1 MLVNFLTH
9 TTRTLALP
17 SFGQSTH
24 IKHVCTVVMISQY
37 VQGYISNENLL
48 VLIGE
53 QLYTLQQALPHI
65 LSIAA
70 FGRALPSNNCNRVYT
85 ASSST
90 DNLAA
95 DDYVS
100 DNTDNT
106 EGAAAST
113 ISAPT
118 AIDTST
124 ADNNNTDSDTTESKQ
139 QQLKDIDAD
148 CVTSSGSVDAKHDAR
163 STTDTSECDNS
174 NIPPKPSTPMV
185 SSTTDVTASPALSWS
200 GWLLD
205 NLSYSNNSV
214 KASSDTSNSSKLLE
228 RKRSK
233 SKMST
238 AVRQVRTLRPTSE
251 QLQVSLNQT
260 YFVFAICMYSA
271 YFAKKA
277 I

>member
-1 MLVNFLTH
+1 
-9 TTRTLALP
+9 
-17 SFGQSTH
+17 
-24 IKHVCTVVMISQY
+24 
-37 VQGYISNENLL
+37 
-48 VLIGE
+48 LIGE

-70 FGRALPSNNCNRVYT
+70 FGRALPANNSNRVYT

-100 DNTDNT
+100 DNTDNIQ
-106 EGAAAST
+106 GAATAT

-124 ADNNNTDSDTTESKQ
+124 AASDNTNSDTPECKQ
-139 QQLKDIDAD
+139 QQLRDNNAGGL
-148 CVTSSGSVDAKHDAR
+148 THSGSVDAKQDA
-163 STTDTSECDNS
+163 SSITDTSEFDNIS
-174 NIPPKPSTPMV
+174 VPPKPSRPIV
-185 SSTTDVTASPALSWS
+185 SSATASPALSWS

-205 NLSYSNNSV
+205 NLSYSNNSA
-214 KASSDTSNSSKLLE
+214 KATSDTSNSSKLLE

-251 QLQVSLNQT
+251 QLQVSMNHT
-260 YFVFAICMYSA
+260 YDTRLDLICFFCIQSR
-271 YFAKKA
+271 
-277 I
+277 